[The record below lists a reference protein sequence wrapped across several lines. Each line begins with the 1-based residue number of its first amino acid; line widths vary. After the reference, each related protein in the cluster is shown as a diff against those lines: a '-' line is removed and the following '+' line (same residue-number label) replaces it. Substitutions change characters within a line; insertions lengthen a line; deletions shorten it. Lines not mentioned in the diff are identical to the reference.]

1 LRSKN
6 SEYKFYVGFQ
16 KKQKTMNKF
25 LLGIVSLF
33 KGLYEKAGVDFQQLK
48 IILALKLTM
57 DNRRQNASSM
67 RGMGSKKDEPSNRFL
82 VSLLFLGLFSLFMTT
97 FIFISPTPYIGF
109 TFYFAFVMMLIIMTL
124 ISDYS
129 SVLLDTADNVI
140 LLPRPVNSKTLF
152 WSRLT
157 HISLFVGQIV
167 FALLLIPSIAI
178 AVKFGLEATCVFII
192 MMILIALFSLF
203 LTTVLYLVIIKYASE
218 EKLKD
223 AINYMQIGMA
233 IFFYAGY
240 QILPR
245 LIGVLDIKNSELSPA
260 WWHTFI
266 PPMWMSGAMDAVITG
281 NLDGIKIGLTLLA
294 ILAPLVGIWYMS
306 RYFSSGFSDKLTP
319 LSTEYSANIGVNTP
333 SVSEPKKGFV
343 QQLSSYV
350 TSNSVESGVFQLI
363 WWQLSRDRK
372 LKLRL
377 YPQLA
382 YSFVIFIML
391 LMPYFRKQDSFWDI
405 IGIMQNSRTYIMLI
419 YMSSLTVLTMM
430 INIVFSDD
438 YKAAWVYYAV
448 PIKRPG
454 DILAGS
460 FKAQMLRYFVP
471 FFIVYALIILL
482 IWGFS
487 VIDDVVFGFF
497 NIMIFTLAFSLFTTP
512 KLPFSEMPT
521 GNSQGGNTAFGFLTM
536 FAFLIIGGVHYL
548 ISKVPYVVTLTIP
561 LQLIILYYLLRSY
574 RNIGWKNIDYGEIQ

>member
-1 LRSKN
+1 
-6 SEYKFYVGFQ
+6 
-16 KKQKTMNKF
+16 MNKF
-25 LLGIVSLF
+25 LLGIVCLF

-57 DNRRQNASSM
+57 DNRRQNAASM
-67 RGMGSKKDEPSNRFL
+67 RGIGGKNDEPSNRFL
-82 VSLLFLGLFSLFMTT
+82 VSLFFLGLFSLFMTA
-97 FIFISPTPYIGF
+97 FIFISFTPYIGF

-167 FALLLIPSIAI
+167 FALVLPPSIAI
-178 AVKFGLEATCVFII
+178 AVKFGFIAACVFIVL
-192 MMILIALFSLF
+192 MILIALFSLF
-203 LTTVLYLVIIKYASE
+203 LTTILYLFIIRYASE

-223 AINYMQIGMA
+223 AINYMQIAMA

-240 QILPR
+240 QLLPR
-245 LIGVLDIKNSELSPA
+245 LIGILDIKNSELSPA

-281 NLDGIKIGLTLLA
+281 NLGGIKIVL
-294 ILAPLVGIWYMS
+294 ILSAFIAPLGGIWYMS
-306 RYFSSGFSDKLTP
+306 RYFSSGFGDKLTP
-319 LSTEYSANIGVNTP
+319 LSTEYSANTGVNTP

-343 QQLSSYV
+343 QQLSSFV
-350 TSNSVESGVFQLI
+350 TSNPVESGVFQLI

-391 LMPYFRKQDSFWDI
+391 LMPHVRQQGSFWEI
-405 IGIMQNSRTYIMLI
+405 LEVMQNSRTYIMLI
-419 YMSSLTVLTMM
+419 YMSALTVLTMM
-430 INIVFSDD
+430 LNIVFSDD
-438 YKAAWVYYAV
+438 YKAAWVYYAL

-482 IWGFS
+482 IWGFL
-487 VIDDVVFGFF
+487 VIDDVVFGLL

-536 FAFLIIGGVHYL
+536 FAFVIIGGVHYF
-548 ISKVPYVVTLTIP
+548 IAKVPYVVTLAIP
-561 LQLIILYYLLRSY
+561 LQLIILYYLLQSY
-574 RNIGWKNIDYGEIQ
+574 RNIGWKNIDYGELH

>member
-1 LRSKN
+1 
-6 SEYKFYVGFQ
+6 
-16 KKQKTMNKF
+16 MNKF

-33 KGLYEKAGVDFQQLK
+33 KVLYEKAGVDFQQLK

-57 DNRRQNASSM
+57 DNRRQNAASM

-82 VSLLFLGLFSLFMTT
+82 LSLLFLALFSLFMTA
-97 FIFISPTPYIGF
+97 FIFISSTPYIGF
-109 TFYFAFVMMLIIMTL
+109 TFYFTFVMMLIIMTL

-157 HISLFVGQIV
+157 HISLFIGQIV
-167 FALLLIPSIAI
+167 LALLLAPSIAI
-178 AVKFGLEATCVFII
+178 TVKFGLLATCAFIVT
-192 MMILIALFSLF
+192 MILIALFSLF
-203 LTTVLYLVIIKYASE
+203 LTTILYLIIIRYASE

-223 AINYMQIGMA
+223 AINYMQIAMA

-240 QILPR
+240 QLLPR
-245 LIGVLDIKNSELSPA
+245 LIGILDIKHSELSPV
-260 WWHTFI
+260 WWHIFI
-266 PPMWMSGAMDAVITG
+266 PPMWMSGAMDAAITG
-281 NLDGIKIGLTLLA
+281 NLDSIKILLTLLA
-294 ILAPLVGIWYMS
+294 FIAPLGGIWYMS
-306 RYFSSGFSDKLTP
+306 RYFSSGFGDKLTP
-319 LSTEYSANIGVNTP
+319 LSTEYSAITGSDTP
-333 SVSEPKKGFV
+333 SVSVPKKGLE
-343 QQLSSYV
+343 QQFSSYV
-350 TSNSVESGVFQLI
+350 TSNPVENGVFQLI

-382 YSFVIFIML
+382 YSFVIFIMI
-391 LMPYFRKQDSFWDI
+391 LMPYVRKQESFWDI
-405 IGIMQNSRTYIMLI
+405 LEAMQNSRTYIMLI

-430 INIVFSDD
+430 INVVYSDD
-438 YKAAWVYYAV
+438 YKAAWVYYV
-448 PIKRPG
+448 LPIKRPG
-454 DILAGS
+454 DILLGS
-460 FKAQMLRYFVP
+460 FKAQALRYFVP
-471 FFIVYALIILL
+471 FFIVYALILLL

-487 VIDDVVFGFF
+487 VLDDVIFGFF

-536 FAFLIIGGVHYL
+536 FAFAIIGGVHYF
-548 ISKVPYVVTLTIP
+548 ISKVPYVVILAIP
-561 LQLIILYYLLRSY
+561 LQLIVLHYLLQSY
-574 RNIGWKNIDYGEIQ
+574 RNIGWNNIDFGHSD

>member
-1 LRSKN
+1 
-6 SEYKFYVGFQ
+6 
-16 KKQKTMNKF
+16 MNKF

-57 DNRRQNASSM
+57 DNRRQNAASM
-67 RGMGSKKDEPSNRFL
+67 RGLGSKKDEPSNRFL
-82 VSLLFLGLFSLFMTT
+82 VSLIFLGFFSLFMTA

-109 TFYFAFVMMLIIMTL
+109 TFYFAFVMMFIIMTL

-167 FALLLIPSIAI
+167 FALLLIPSIAVG
-178 AVKFGLEATCVFII
+178 VKFGLVAACAFIV

-203 LTTVLYLVIIKYASE
+203 LTTILYLVIIKYASE

-245 LIGVLDIKNSELSPA
+245 LIGILDIKHSELSPT

-281 NLDGIKIGLTLLA
+281 NLDGMKIILTLLA
-294 ILAPLVGIWYMS
+294 VLAPLGGIWYMS

-319 LSTEYSANIGVNTP
+319 LSTEYSANTGSNTP
-333 SVSEPKKGFV
+333 LTLGGTVSEPKKGFV

-350 TSNSVESGVFQLI
+350 TSNPVESGVFQLI

-391 LMPYFRKQDSFWDI
+391 LMPNYRKQGSIWDI
-405 IGIMQNSRTYIMLI
+405 LEAMQNSRTYIMLI

-438 YKAAWVYYAV
+438 YKAAWVYYAL

-471 FFIVYALIILL
+471 FFILYAVIILL

-487 VIDDVVFGFF
+487 VIDDVVFGLF
-497 NIMIFTLAFSLFTTP
+497 NIIILTLSFSLFTTP

-521 GNSQGGNTAFGFLTM
+521 GNSQGGNTAFSFLTM
-536 FAFLIIGGVHYL
+536 FAFLIIGGLHYF
-548 ISKVPYVVTLTIP
+548 ISQVSYVVTLAIP
-561 LQLIILYYLLRSY
+561 LQLIILYYLLQSY
-574 RNIGWKNIDYGEIQ
+574 RNIGWKNIDYGELP

>member
-1 LRSKN
+1 
-6 SEYKFYVGFQ
+6 
-16 KKQKTMNKF
+16 MNK
-25 LLGIVSLF
+25 LLLAIVSLF
-33 KGLYEKAGVDFQQLK
+33 KSLYEKAGVDFQQLK

-57 DNRRQNASSM
+57 DNRRQNAASM

-82 VSLLFLGLFSLFMTT
+82 VSLFFLGLFSLFMTA
-97 FIFISPTPYIGF
+97 FIFISPIPYIGF

-167 FALLLIPSIAI
+167 FALLLAPSIAI
-178 AVKFGLEATCVFII
+178 IVKFGFIAACSFI
-192 MMILIALFSLF
+192 VLMVLIALFSLF
-203 LTTVLYLVIIKYASE
+203 LTTILYLVIIRYASE

-223 AINYMQIGMA
+223 AINYMQIAMA

-240 QILPR
+240 QLLPR
-245 LIGVLDIKNSELSPA
+245 LIGILDIKNSELSPA

-281 NLDGIKIGLTLLA
+281 NLGGIKIVL
-294 ILAPLVGIWYMS
+294 ILFAFIAPLGGIWYMS
-306 RYFSSGFSDKLTP
+306 RYFSSGFGDKLTP
-319 LSTEYSANIGVNTP
+319 LSTEYSANTGVNTP

-350 TSNSVESGVFQLI
+350 TSNPVESGVFQLI

-391 LMPYFRKQDSFWDI
+391 LMPHVRKQGSYWEI
-405 IGIMQNSRTYIMLI
+405 LEVMQNSRTYIMLI
-419 YMSSLTVLTMM
+419 YMSALTVLTMM
-430 INIVFSDD
+430 LNIVFSDD
-438 YKAAWVYYAV
+438 YKAAWVYYAL

-487 VIDDVVFGFF
+487 VLDDVVFGLF

-536 FAFLIIGGVHYL
+536 FTFVIIGGVHYF
-548 ISKVPYVVTLTIP
+548 ISKVPYVVTLAIP
-561 LQLIILYYLLRSY
+561 LQLIILYYLLQSY
-574 RNIGWKNIDYGEIQ
+574 RNIGWKNIDYGEIH